1 MDYNL
6 ARLHEPTLILSAH
19 AWIFSRL
26 SIASVAGKQQLS
38 EVVCS
43 ARVGFSLQGKW

>member
-6 ARLHEPTLILSAH
+6 ARLDEPTLNLSAH
-19 AWIFSRL
+19 ARIFFRL
-26 SIASVAGKQQLS
+26 SIALVAGKQHLS

-43 ARVGFSLQGKW
+43 ARVDFSLQGK